1 MRSLATNGSWALRW
15 VFFWSVLWFGRDYLG
30 QKQPPYC
37 LRFDLRYSFSQV
49 NMIFSH
55 KLFPAKIYFCHS
67 KSVFSSDWISGI
79 LLLLDF
85 TRVDT
90 RLTYFFS
97 WVIWCSATNYFPLTF
112 TFVIQSLCS
121 VLIEISGISLL
132 LLLFMSLLLVLLKT
146 VEFCCS

>member
-15 VFFWSVLWFGRDYLG
+15 VFSWSVLWFGRDYMG

-37 LRFDLRYSFSQV
+37 LGFDLRHSFPRLIWYSAINYFLLRYTFVIQSLCSILIESLVFCYCWIWPELTPIWHTFFLGYMMFSY
-49 NMIFSH
+49 
-55 KLFPAKIYFCHS
+55 KLFPTNIY
-67 KSVFSSDWISGI
+67 
-79 LLLLDF
+79 
-85 TRVDT
+85 
-90 RLTYFFS
+90 
-97 WVIWCSATNYFPLTF
+97 
-112 TFVIQSLCS
+112 FVIQSLCS